1 MARIRTIKPEFFT
14 SEDIVSLTPMARL
27 LYIALW
33 CEADRDGRMLWKP
46 RTFKMRYFP
55 ADDVDIHELCDQIT
69 TAGLVVLYGDGLA
82 YVPQFE
88 RHQHVNPRETKSELP
103 APSVLKQQHTADF
116 VAENTTQTTRAPRV
130 STRAYQDDDAQVG
143 KERKGREGTR
153 VDDDASPPALDLP
166 ADQGQPEQPENQ
178 TLQPPGQPPPPKVTL
193 AGAVCVALK
202 SVGMSQVNPG
212 NLGLQK
218 LIDDGAGLDVFVDA
232 GRECVERGKGFAYLL
247 ATVQGRINDARAM
260 ANRATVA
267 CLQPGGLIPGAL

>member
-55 ADDVDIHELCDQIT
+55 ADDVDIHELCDQIVT
-69 TAGLVVLYGDGLA
+69 SGLVVLYGDGMA

-88 RHQHVNPRETKSELP
+88 RHQHVNPREAKSELP
-103 APSVLKQQHTADF
+103 APTVAKLQQQPDF
-116 VAENTTQTTRAPRV
+116 VAENTTDLTRAPRV

-153 VDDDASPPALDLP
+153 VDDDASPPPSLAPPGYPSPPD
-166 ADQGQPEQPENQ
+166 QPEN
-178 TLQPPGQPPPPKVTL
+178 PAPQPPPPKVTM

-232 GRECVERGKGFAYLL
+232 GRECVEKGKGFPYLL
-247 ATVQGRINDARAM
+247 ATVQGRINDARTM
-260 ANRATVA
+260 ANRATAA
-267 CLQPGGLIPGAL
+267 CLQSSGLIPGAL